1 MLGMLLV
8 VSVIV
13 GAVAT
18 SKAGAVIKHQSERI
32 VCRIA
37 GGDCGA
43 QPNVHPLAYAAASG
57 PPLGGHGPLTVLPFP
72 GSVGVS
78 CTYDERSPNV
88 CQASDANGVG
98 VTVTADTKLERTPT
112 TLYANGC
119 PWQTASVS
127 TGLRLTG
134 SIKGGNEHYG
144 GSLSTY
150 LGKSTNYSITTSPGA
165 MDAIAKG
172 RRQAPNP
179 VDPRTIKANES
190 VELTR
195 EWYNGT
201 GQSASYHN
209 LQLELGYDKGKR
221 VSSGVQRV
229 GPTTLR
235 VMVGDEEFVR
245 QALKLGVNVG
255 VASFAIGNNKELS
268 GGKLHAVDINIGTKQ
283 GWQTYQDFLR
293 SGRLPGAGAPGASNP
308 TNAYTIKYSDTTS
321 LEANLGPFSIG
332 GQGASAEGR
341 WTTQHNANGST
352 DSSAYSRYNDTAF
365 AVTVHQDRSGRTT
378 GSTYSLL
385 LHDLDGSYI
394 PSLYQR
400 AGQPVPKGADHTQ
413 DVRIDFTPA
422 QLRAMQR
429 IALQNIQNRIKR
441 ADNGPVPSLNQIRSS
456 LQKNH
461 GVVKWGHPPDH
472 EADFGGLAS
481 DVGQA
486 RNLQDLLMAI
496 YSYGWRTPNAI
507 IEELATMSVG
517 VTRDWPIT
525 VRSPKCR

>member
-1 MLGMLLV
+1 MLLV
-8 VSVIV
+8 VSVVV
-13 GAVAT
+13 GALAT
-18 SKAGAVIKHQSERI
+18 SKAGAVIKQQGERI

-37 GGDCGA
+37 GDEDCA
-43 QPNVHPLAYAAASG
+43 AKPVTRRLARAASSG
-57 PPLGGHGPLTVLPFP
+57 PPLGDGRPITVLPFP
-72 GSVGVS
+72 GSVSVS

-88 CQASDANGVG
+88 CEGSGVG
-98 VTVTADTKLERTPT
+98 VSVTADRKLERTPT
-112 TLYANGC
+112 TLDANGC

-127 TGLRLTG
+127 TGLKLTG

-172 RRQAPNP
+172 KRNAPNP
-179 VDPRTIKANES
+179 VDPRTIKAGES

-195 EWYNGT
+195 EWYKGT

-245 QALKLGVNVG
+245 QALKVGVNVG
-255 VASFAIGNNKELS
+255 VASFAIGNNKELAD
-268 GGKLHAVDINIGTKQ
+268 GKLHAVDINVGTQQ
-283 GWQTYQDFLR
+283 GWKTYQDFLR
-293 SGRLPGAGAPGASNP
+293 SGKLPGDRAPGASSP
-308 TNAYTIKYSDTTS
+308 TNSYTIKYSDTTS

-332 GQGASAEGR
+332 GRGASAEGR

-365 AVTVHQDRSGRTT
+365 AITLHRDANGRTT

-413 DVRIDFTPA
+413 DVRIDFTPD

-441 ADNGPVPSLNQIRSS
+441 SGGPVPSLNAIRSS
-456 LQKNH
+456 LQRNH
-461 GVVKWGHPPDH
+461 GVVKWADH
-472 EADFGGLAS
+472 SADFGGLAS
-481 DVGQA
+481 DIGGA
-486 RNLQDLLMAI
+486 RNLQDLLIAI
-496 YSYGWRTPNAI
+496 YSHGWRTPNQI
-507 IEELATMSVG
+507 IEDLATMSVG

-525 VRSPKCR
+525 IKNPKCR